1 MNMDYELDIIENDEY
16 VTAKLTG
23 VRRPSSLLEAAA
35 ETTAYCKEKG
45 IHHLFIDIRGMSGE
59 LDTIETYEVAG
70 QGIPSQPNTRRLIRS
85 AILDLTENI
94 ERIRFFE
101 TVATNRGLIVKFFDD
116 KEAAVRWLL
125 ADQQ

>member
-1 MNMDYELDIIENDEY
+1 MDYKLDIIENDEY

-23 VRRPSSLLEAAA
+23 VRRPSNLLEAAA
-35 ETTAYCKEKG
+35 ETTAYCMEKG
-45 IHHLFIDIRGMSGE
+45 IHHLFIDIRGMSGG

-70 QGIPSQPNTRRLIRS
+70 QELPRQPNAKRLIRS
-85 AILDLTENI
+85 VILDHAENI

-101 TVATNRGLIVKFFDD
+101 TVAINRGLIVKVFDD
-116 KEAAVRWLL
+116 KDAAERWLL